1 VTVAIHPNVF
11 HDALDGVPLNGWQ
24 VVQRGDGI
32 DVLLEG
38 LPPRTPMDAI
48 RARVE
53 AALAVAGAAG
63 VPVRIVPVAALERTA
78 LGKVPL
84 VRGLPRA

>member
-1 VTVAIHPNVF
+1 
-11 HDALDGVPLNGWQ
+11 
-24 VVQRGDGI
+24 
-32 DVLLEG
+32 
-38 LPPRTPMDAI
+38 MDAV

-84 VRGLPRA
+84 VRALPRA